1 MSVGRHRLVIF
12 YQGQR
17 MKVDL
22 VSLTVPEGLDMTPEQ
37 FIVHVARVS
46 NPENQMNVETSE
58 RLIRYLIK
66 HAHWSPFE
74 FVDMTVKIVTRRSI
88 AAQILRHKSF
98 SFQEFSQR
106 YSVAT
111 EIEPIELRLQADK
124 NRQSSADTITSPIL
138 EEMIEKSIDIAITTY
153 NLMIRNG
160 VAREVARDVLPLATQ
175 TTLYMKGSVRSWI
188 HYLQLRM
195 DQTTQKEHRLIAEAI
210 YNIFCEKF
218 PTIAEIINPSAT
230 DN

>member
-1 MSVGRHRLVIF
+1 
-12 YQGQR
+12 
-17 MKVDL
+17 
-22 VSLTVPEGLDMTPEQ
+22 
-37 FIVHVARVS
+37 
-46 NPENQMNVETSE
+46 
-58 RLIRYLIK
+58 
-66 HAHWSPFE
+66 
-74 FVDMTVKIVTRRSI
+74 
-88 AAQILRHKSF
+88 
-98 SFQEFSQR
+98 
-106 YSVAT
+106 
-111 EIEPIELRLQADK
+111 
-124 NRQSSADTITSPIL
+124 L

>member
-1 MSVGRHRLVIF
+1 
-12 YQGQR
+12 

-195 DQTTQKEHRLIAEAI
+195 DQTTQKDHRLIAEAI

>member
-1 MSVGRHRLVIF
+1 
-12 YQGQR
+12 